1 MAFPTAVNDQITD
14 SVTQASVGVL
24 GDASSAAIGA
34 LYQVAAHAT
43 GILLQNTTA
52 QQQAS
57 QSVNQAITGL
67 IVQRLTGGQ

>member
-1 MAFPTAVNDQITD
+1 MVSSFLWVKTALHHSGMEIATR
-14 SVTQASVGVL
+14 L
-24 GDASSAAIGA
+24 GTARKRVRKHG
-34 LYQVAAHAT
+34 
-43 GILLQNTTA
+43 NTTA